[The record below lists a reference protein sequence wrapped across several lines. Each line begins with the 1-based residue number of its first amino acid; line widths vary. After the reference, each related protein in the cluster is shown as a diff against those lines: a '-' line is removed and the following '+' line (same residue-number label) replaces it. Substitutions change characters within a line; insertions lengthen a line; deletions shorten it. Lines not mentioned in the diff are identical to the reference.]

1 MDACHFLVGDFF
13 DLAPSELGNY
23 FDESEKPHP
32 VKYVYSI
39 RCFPT
44 DNKSGS
50 RLPGCYFPRSG
61 FPIKYND
68 ALWT

>member
-13 DLAPSELGNY
+13 DLAPSGLGNY
-23 FDESEKPHP
+23 LDESEKPHP
-32 VKYVYSI
+32 VEYVHSI
-39 RCFPT
+39 GYFPT

-50 RLPGCYFPRSG
+50 RLPGCYLPRSG